1 MRRRHP
7 FTALRAFEAAART
20 GSFAGAANELF
31 VTRPAISKQIRLLEE
46 DLGCA
51 LFNRTRA
58 GAVLTEL
65 GKELYTGLVQ
75 SFDLVSETMDRVRS
89 HARGVD
95 TLRILVEHDFASSW
109 LAGAI
114 GHFLVSH
121 PGISVDIVAEQNGV
135 LRMDEDYN
143 YRIFYGKPTDADTE
157 LLEGLELCR
166 WIDLPLCAPNYLQS
180 PKSNPEV
187 VLAEAHLLH
196 DRTWKPWSDWLSAVG
211 IEDKVDIENGTVFNE
226 TSLCLSAAIART
238 GIAIGDSFLA
248 FGHIRDR
255 TLVPP
260 FPLGLRSQDAYML
273 YRRRNIQ
280 RSAAERAFESWIVAA
295 LSHYMNKVEALLA
308 QLDVEILT

>member
-20 GSFAGAANELF
+20 GSFAGAAGELF

-46 DLGCA
+46 DLGCT
-51 LFNRTRA
+51 LFDRTHT

-65 GKELYTGLVQ
+65 GKELYAGLTQ

-114 GHFLVSH
+114 GHFLVTH

-143 YRIFYGKPTDADTE
+143 YRIFYNDPADTDTE
-157 LLEGLELCR
+157 MLQGRELCR
-166 WIDLPLCAPNYLQS
+166 WIDLPLCAPDYLQS
-180 PKSNPEV
+180 PERSPEV
-187 VLAEAHLLH
+187 VLVNAHLLH
-196 DRTWKPWSDWLSAVG
+196 DRTWKPWSDWLGAVG

-226 TSLCLSAAIART
+226 TSLCLSAAMART

-248 FGHIRDR
+248 FEHIRDG

-273 YRRRNIQ
+273 YRRRNIEQ
-280 RSAAERAFESWIVAA
+280 SQSERAFESWIVTA
-295 LSHYMNKVEALLA
+295 LSDYMNKVERLLA
-308 QLDVEILT
+308 RLDVEIMS